1 MKVII
6 IGGGASGVMH
16 ALYLRKLNK
25 EIDILILEK
34 NDRILKKLMK
44 TGNGRCNISNSDMD
58 AKYYNNRMFVE
69 EIYSKY
75 LPEKVLGYF
84 KEIGLLLKNDSSTR
98 LYPYS
103 ESAKTV
109 IDTLRYELDKGNIEI
124 KCDQEVIDIVKNDKF
139 KIKTKTDSFI
149 SDSLII
155 ASGSIAQE
163 STDVYSILKK
173 LGHKITKLEPGLVA
187 LKVEEDLRSLQG
199 IRVKCKARVID
210 NKKEIY
216 SEEGE
221 LLFKDKGISG
231 VLVLNLSRYAKSKSK
246 ISLDLFSDYPNIDNY
261 ILSFINEKSILDI
274 LSSLLPKMLAMY
286 IVKVS
291 DNDIYKVLYTIHNL
305 EFTVSGDYG
314 FTQGQIVL
322 GGVNVNEINPDFS
335 SKIIDGLYIIGEMLN
350 IDGASGGYNLHF
362 AWTSGIISALSVFEK
377 NLK

>member
-1 MKVII
+1 M
-6 IGGGASGVMH
+6 MH
-16 ALYLRKLNK
+16 ALYLRKLYKN
-25 EIDILILEK
+25 IDILILEK
-34 NDRILKKLMK
+34 NDRILKKIMK
-44 TGNGRCNISNSDMD
+44 TGNGRCNISNLDMD
-58 AKYYNNRMFVE
+58 AKYYNNREFVE
-69 EIYSKY
+69 EAYNKY
-75 LPEKVLGYF
+75 LPENVLDYF
-84 KEIGLLLKNDSSTR
+84 KGIGLLVKNDSSTR

-139 KIKTKTDSFI
+139 KVKTLTDTFV
-149 SDSLII
+149 SDYVIV

-163 STDVYSILKK
+163 STEVYGILKRI
-173 LGHKITKLEPGLVA
+173 GHKITKLEPGLVA
-187 LKVEEDLRSLQG
+187 LKVDEDLRSVQG
-199 IRVKCKARVID
+199 IRVKCRARVIE

-246 ISLDLFSDYPNIDNY
+246 ICLDLFSDYPDIDNY
-261 ILSFINEKSILDI
+261 ILSFINEKNILDI

-286 IVKVS
+286 IVKIS

-305 EFTVSGDYG
+305 EFTVNGDYG

-322 GGVNVNEINPDFS
+322 GGVYVNEINSDFS
-335 SKIIDGLYIIGEMLN
+335 SKIIDNLYIIGEVLD

-377 NLK
+377 NL